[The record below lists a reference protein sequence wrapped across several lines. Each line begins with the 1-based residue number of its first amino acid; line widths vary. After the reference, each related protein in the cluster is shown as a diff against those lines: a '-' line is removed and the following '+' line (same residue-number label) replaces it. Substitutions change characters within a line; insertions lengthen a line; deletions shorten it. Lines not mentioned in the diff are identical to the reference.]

1 MKTRKALSKKT
12 RFEVLKR
19 DKFTCRY
26 CGAQA
31 PKVILHIDHIK
42 PVIEGGSDD
51 LMNLITACQP
61 CNSGKGRIPLDNESA
76 LDTSRAQADE
86 NAARLEQLQQMAEWH
101 HELMRIDDDTSHL
114 INCVLTDCFGF
125 IASNATLRDLLRRV
139 EDIGIQKFMSVCH
152 DVMRWRD
159 HKMSVPSQIEIIE
172 RIKRQCGWCACETD
186 AAAGSKYIGG
196 ILRNRFQVPFS
207 EYDQLKETIQAMIIG
222 GRSYHVLLDSSKKCA
237 DVRAFIMDNS
247 EKQA

>member
-86 NAARLEQLQQMAEWH
+86 NAARQNGEGWWSCAVTAPESW
-101 HELMRIDDDTSHL
+101 E
-114 INCVLTDCFGF
+114 
-125 IASNATLRDLLRRV
+125 RR
-139 EDIGIQKFMSVCH
+139 K
-152 DVMRWRD
+152 
-159 HKMSVPSQIEIIE
+159 
-172 RIKRQCGWCACETD
+172 
-186 AAAGSKYIGG
+186 
-196 ILRNRFQVPFS
+196 
-207 EYDQLKETIQAMIIG
+207 
-222 GRSYHVLLDSSKKCA
+222 KKC
-237 DVRAFIMDNS
+237 
-247 EKQA
+247 